1 MPVIKSIKDVVV
13 GQAMRLAAAPAC
25 AKFASDPRLM
35 NVAMKGP
42 QPGRHAQV
50 RNGPSW
56 RTWLA
61 GVLGLATQQEV
72 ANLRATIQ
80 QLEDTVSTLEAKTAA
95 ARTQPAPRCFYC
107 GQFGARPSRAT
118 PKHMWVCQSR

>member
-13 GQAMRLAAAPAC
+13 GQAMRLAGSPRV

-35 NVAMKGP
+35 NVAMKALSLG
-42 QPGRHAQV
+42 GTLKSGMDRAGGV
-50 RNGPSW
+50 A
-56 RTWLA
+56 A

-80 QLEDTVSTLEAKTAA
+80 QLEDTVSTLEAKPAA
-95 ARTQPAPRCFYC
+95 ARTSP
-107 GQFGARPSRAT
+107 T
-118 PKHMWVCQSR
+118 P